1 MTEMVINLNLK
12 FLTNL
17 SRLPAWK
24 KSLNRKCSIMEE
36 SVSTHISAFLE
47 SVMKR
52 QTFARAESKESHALI
67 TLNVTRLW
75 LAGPPPYGHM
85 RLSVFQWPMLDLCAK
100 LNLIASQ
107 GISAGNSQKMVVEN
121 VLKSTQHLMV
131 SSSCGI
137 LKNILK

>member
-1 MTEMVINLNLK
+1 M
-12 FLTNL
+12 F
-17 SRLPAWK
+17 
-24 KSLNRKCSIMEE
+24 
-36 SVSTHISAFLE
+36 THINAYLE
-47 SVMKR
+47 
-52 QTFARAESKESHALI
+52 FAMERPIYAKEESKESHALI

-107 GISAGNSQKMVVEN
+107 GISAGNSQKMVAEN
-121 VLKSTQHLMV
+121 VLRNTQHLMV
-131 SSSCGI
+131 SSSCGT

>member
-12 FLTNL
+12 FLINL

-36 SVSTHISAFLE
+36 SVYTLISAFLE

-52 QTFARAESKESHALI
+52 PTFARAESKESHALI
-67 TLNVTRLW
+67 TLNVTRLS

-85 RLSVFQWPMLDLCAK
+85 RLSVYQWPMLDLCAK

-107 GISAGNSQKMVVEN
+107 GIFAGNSLRMEVEN
-121 VLKSTQHLMV
+121 VLRSTQHLMV
-131 SSSCGI
+131 FSSCGT